1 MYKIMAKN
9 AFILSAVSP
18 FGTVDVTP
26 NTIEVNHVINNITF
40 TCQSLA
46 GPNLSYSWLIN
57 DNIEALNSGDAVA
70 NGSELT
76 VNFVSH
82 LIGGTY
88 TCIVT
93 NMAGEGRSSGDMFS
107 KL

>member
-1 MYKIMAKN
+1 M
-9 AFILSAVSP
+9 FTSSAVSP

-26 NTIEVNHVINNITF
+26 NIIEVNHVIDTITF

-57 DNIEALNSGDAVA
+57 NNSETLNSGDAVA

-76 VNFVSH
+76 VDFVPY
-82 LIGGTY
+82 LIGGTC

-93 NMAGEGRSSGDMFS
+93 NIAGEGESVGDLFS